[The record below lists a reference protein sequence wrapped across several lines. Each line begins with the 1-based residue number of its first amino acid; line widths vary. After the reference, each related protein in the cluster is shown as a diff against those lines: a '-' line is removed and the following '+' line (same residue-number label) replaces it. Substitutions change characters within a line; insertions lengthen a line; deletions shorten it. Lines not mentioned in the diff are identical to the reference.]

1 MKTKILSLSLLVIM
15 MSFAMNSNAENSD
28 TIKKTEAVSH
38 NEFQASINL
47 FPNNIVQFQIEK
59 PANDKV
65 TLSVYDDAGI
75 KLYSYIL
82 KKDNVARI
90 GFDMSML
97 EAGKYEYVIKRNKA
111 EVLRKSISNE
121 NTGQ

>member
-28 TIKKTEAVSH
+28 TIKKTEAVSQ